1 MFTCQD
7 FESIWSYVKN
17 FFEQRYY
24 PDIKISV
31 PGVQGYNCSLTINP
45 NLVKTAGKDQLILRL
60 SSFKRQLFAAPYE
73 MMMRAVKE
81 KKAVGNITFS
91 QRVGDRTWIS
101 FDSKN
106 TNIQRTNS
114 QYLLGCHSLKSQ
126 SKHLQKYY

>member
-1 MFTCQD
+1 MFTCLD
-7 FESIWSYVKN
+7 FETIWSYVKN

-31 PGVQGYNCSLTINP
+31 PGLQGFSCSIAINP

-91 QRVGDRTWIS
+91 QRLGDRTWIS

-106 TNIQRTNS
+106 INTQKINS
-114 QYLLGCHSLKSQ
+114 QYLSACLSLKSQ
-126 SKHLQKYY
+126 SKHLQRFS